1 MARPYS
7 LDLRERVV
15 AQVARGMT
23 RQAVADL
30 NGIVSSTVTKWCG
43 RRRQSGSPA
52 AKPMGGH
59 RPRKLVDER
68 DWLLARL
75 ASKPDL
81 TLHALLD
88 ELRGRGMI
96 VSCDTL
102 WRFLK
107 REEITFKK
115 NLVRRRAKPA
125 GCRAPPRALEK
136 VSRPG

>member
-43 RRRQSGSPA
+43 RNRQSGTPA

-59 RPRKLVDER
+59 RPRKLVEKR

-75 ASKPDL
+75 ADKPDL
-81 TLHALLD
+81 KPDRAG
-88 ELRGRGMI
+88 LRETQNI
-96 VSCDTL
+96 APQS
-102 WRFLK
+102 
-107 REEITFKK
+107 
-115 NLVRRRAKPA
+115 RRTNR
-125 GCRAPPRALEK
+125 
-136 VSRPG
+136 

>member
-23 RQAVADL
+23 RQAVAEL
-30 NGIVSSTVTKWCG
+30 NGIVSSTVTKWCD
-43 RRRQSGSPA
+43 RQRQSGTPA
-52 AKPMGGH
+52 SKPMGGH
-59 RPRKLVDER
+59 RPRKLEDER

-75 ASKPDL
+75 AEKPDL
-81 TLHALLD
+81 TLHALLAD
-88 ELRGRGMI
+88 LRDRG
-96 VSCDTL
+96 VVVACDTL

-115 NLVRRRAKPA
+115 NFVRRRTGSP
-125 GCRAPPRALEK
+125 GRRSPPRSLEK
-136 VSRPG
+136 IPRPD

>member
-7 LDLRERVV
+7 LDRRERVV

-43 RRRQSGSPA
+43 RKRQIGTPA

-59 RPRKLVDER
+59 RPRKLADER
-68 DWLLARL
+68 HWLLARL
-75 ASKPDL
+75 ADKPDL

-88 ELRGRGMI
+88 ELRGRGVI
-96 VSCDTL
+96 VACDTL

-115 NLVRRRAKPA
+115 NLVRRRARPA
-125 GCRAPPRALEK
+125 RRGAPPRSLEK
-136 VSRPG
+136 ISRPG

>member
-23 RQAVADL
+23 RQAVAEL

-43 RRRQSGSPA
+43 RQRQSGTPA
-52 AKPMGGH
+52 ARAMGGH
-59 RPRKLVDER
+59 RPCKLRDER

-75 ASKPDL
+75 AEKPDL

-88 ELRGRGMI
+88 ELRERGTV

-115 NLVRRRAKPA
+115 NLVRRRA
-125 GCRAPPRALEK
+125 GPPRRSPPARPLEK
-136 VSRPG
+136 VPRPD

>member
-23 RQAVADL
+23 RQAVAEL

-43 RRRQSGSPA
+43 RQRQSGTPA
-52 AKPMGGH
+52 AKAMGGH
-59 RPRKLVDER
+59 RPRKLRDER

-75 ASKPDL
+75 AEKPDL
-81 TLHALLD
+81 TLHALLA
-88 ELRGRGMI
+88 ELRERGTV

-107 REEITFKK
+107 REEITLKK
-115 NLVRRRAKPA
+115 NLVRRRAGPA
-125 GCRAPPRALEK
+125 GRSPPPRSLEK
-136 VSRPG
+136 IPRPD